1 MKPIR
6 QFLAAPFYVAGFLV
20 FVASIVV
27 DLTGCAVA
35 LAGAWVEGA

>member
-6 QFLAAPFYVAGFLV
+6 QFIAVPFYIAGFAV
-20 FVASIVV
+20 FLLSVAV

>member
-6 QFLAAPFYVAGFLV
+6 QFLAVPFYIAGFAV
-20 FVASIVV
+20 FVLSVAV
-27 DLTGCAVA
+27 D